1 MADLK
6 NKTVLLIGA
15 GPRIIGQSAE
25 CDEGAME
32 AARALVD
39 LGCRIVTVNPNP
51 DAVMTAPDWA
61 LRSYMEPLTAASL
74 AQIISAE
81 KPNAVLPT
89 FAGRQGLHLAAELA
103 NEGVLQQHRTALWSL
118 SVQSLQHLLNRDT
131 LNTALNQI
139 GLATPSISVLH
150 DAAAAAQKAQ
160 ELGFPVVLR
169 RANADLVPD
178 GVLVYNQDELS
189 QFTAPT
195 AGESSGAVSIEASL
209 LAWQQVELEI
219 LRDGTGA
226 TLVIGAVE
234 YMDTAGIHPGD
245 AIAVCPPQSLP
256 EELIRQLGAHAESIA
271 AHLGIVGNATIR
283 FACRPPEDM
292 VLVLAVH
299 PRYTRTS
306 ALVSRVADIP
316 LAALSAL
323 LAAGC
328 PLNALP
334 SGYPSPRSHLADAIS
349 GKETPV
355 AVKWPCWDFQ
365 RLDAAADRL
374 GLQMKAVGQHL
385 GYGHD
390 FKEALQKAAR
400 AAVGNDLGLG
410 DTHDAGKLTDEDL
423 TAAISMP
430 SSQRVPMVCEALR
443 RGIPGNELNRRT
455 HIAPWFIDQLRTL
468 VDLEAQIKGQ
478 RGRTPSADLLRRA
491 KQSGFSNA
499 YLAELLQIS
508 AETLAERMSVE
519 QIRPIWR
526 SLADDR
532 NTLRFS
538 TFGDGPDLP
547 PIAGSRKVLVIGS
560 GAYRIGQGPEC
571 DFGIFQ
577 AVDAVRA
584 QGFDPVI
591 LNCNLAGITTGRAM
605 DPGCYCDPITPE
617 SILDV
622 IAKES
627 PVGIILQ
634 FAGIQANVLALGL
647 ARPGTKVLGP
657 PMESLQLI
665 ADRSAF
671 RERMRTLGI
680 PQPAGAICR
689 SIKETNDITAQIGFP
704 VQIRSI
710 RPGRESTVAII
721 QDQSELQAFL
731 DEGDF
736 GLPLAVEQ
744 FLEYAIEAQA
754 ETLCDGETAHVAT
767 VMEHIELAGV
777 HAGDSAYVLPPYSI
791 APRHVE
797 TMTEYCRKVATALQI
812 KGLLNL
818 RFAIYRDTVY
828 LLDTQCHVGRN
839 LAVVDR
845 IHRIPLAA
853 MAVRL
858 MLGAKLEDL
867 AIQPAPP
874 MLMGVRAAVFPFTV
888 FTTED
893 PLLGPR
899 MRSIGQVL
907 AMAESFGLAYF
918 KAQQAAATPLPTEG
932 TVLITVTDEDKASIL
947 EPARIFQELGFHI
960 MATRGTHDA
969 LAANG
974 IESQLVRKLGFGR
987 PNLLDEIKNGNVQMV
1002 INTPTGGQGQI
1013 DDSVIRK
1020 TAITYRVANMTTPAS
1035 ALAAAKGIAAR
1046 RKGKNV
1052 VTALPVRK
1060 SQGAFY
1066 TPNASGRK

>member
-1 MADLK
+1 MQQGEAMVDLK

-39 LGCRIVTVNPNP
+39 QGCRIVTVNPNP

-61 LRSYMEPLTAASL
+61 LRSYMEPLTARCL
-74 AQIISAE
+74 AQIIDVE
-81 KPNAVLPT
+81 KPHAILPT

-103 NEGVLQQHRTALWSL
+103 RDGVLEQHRTALWSL
-118 SVQSLQHLLNRDT
+118 SVQSLHHLLNRDT

-139 GLATPSISVLH
+139 GLSTPSISVLK
-150 DAAAAAQKAQ
+150 DSAAAAQKAQ

-169 RANADLVPD
+169 RTDTDLMPD
-178 GVLVYNQDELS
+178 GMLVYNQDELS
-189 QFTAPT
+189 QFIAPV

-219 LRDGTGA
+219 LRDAAGA
-226 TLVIGAVE
+226 TLVAGGVE
-234 YMDTAGIHPGD
+234 YLDTAGIHPGD
-245 AIAVCPPQSLP
+245 AIAVCPPQSLTA
-256 EELIRQLGAHAESIA
+256 ELVRQLTSHARSIV
-271 AHLGIVGNATIR
+271 AHLDIVGNATIR
-283 FACRPPEDM
+283 FACHPDDGK

-306 ALVSRVADIP
+306 AFVSRVADIP
-316 LAALSAL
+316 LAAMSAL
-323 LAAGC
+323 LAAGR
-328 PLNALP
+328 PLNEL
-334 SGYPSPRSHLADAIS
+334 SGDISFPQAESSAMIS
-349 GKETPV
+349 GKEAPV
-355 AVKWPCWDFQ
+355 AVKWPCWDFEQ
-365 RLDAAADRL
+365 LDAAADRL
-374 GLQMKAVGQHL
+374 GSQMKAVGQHL

-400 AAVGNDLGLG
+400 AAVGNDLGMC
-410 DTHDAGKLTDEDL
+410 DTRNMDTFTDEDL
-423 TAAISMP
+423 MAAISTP
-430 SSQRVPMVCEALR
+430 TSRRLCIVYEALR
-443 RGIPGNELNRRT
+443 RGIPEAELSRLT
-455 HIAPWFIDQLRTL
+455 HIAPWFIDQLKQL
-468 VDLEAQIKGQ
+468 AHLEAQIKERQ
-478 RGRTPSADLLRRA
+478 GRIPSAELLRQA
-491 KQSGFSNA
+491 KRSGFSDA
-499 YLAELLQIS
+499 GLAELLHIPVK
-508 AETLAERMSVE
+508 TLTVE
-519 QIRPIWR
+519 MADKGIRPSWR
-526 SLADDR
+526 RLSASAD
-532 NTLRFS
+532 TSRFS
-538 TFGDGPDLP
+538 TFGECPDLP
-547 PIAGSRKVLVIGS
+547 ALEGRRKVLIIGS

-571 DFGIFQ
+571 DFGIVQ

-584 QGFDPVI
+584 QGFDPVV

-605 DPGCYCDPITPE
+605 SAGCYCDPITPE
-617 SILDV
+617 SILAV
-622 IAKES
+622 AAKES

-634 FAGIQANVLALGL
+634 FAGNQAYALAFQL
-647 ARPGTKVLGP
+647 ARAGASVLGP
-657 PMESLQLI
+657 PMESLQL
-665 ADRSAF
+665 ATDRPAF
-671 RERMRTLGI
+671 RERMRSLGI
-680 PQPAGAICR
+680 PQPSGAIAH
-689 SIKETNDITAQIGFP
+689 SAEETCDIAEQIGFP
-704 VQIRSI
+704 VQVRTIRS
-710 RPGRESTVAII
+710 VAGGEIAI
-721 QDQSELQAFL
+721 FQDRSELKAFL
-731 DEGDF
+731 EALETDAGF
-736 GLPLAVEQ
+736 PLAVEQ

-754 ETLCDGETAHVAT
+754 ETLCDGRTAQVTA

-791 APRHVE
+791 PPRHVE
-797 TMTEYCRKVATALQI
+797 TMAEYGCKVAASLQI

-828 LLDTQCHVGRN
+828 LLDAQCNVSRN
-839 LAVVDR
+839 IAVVNR
-845 IHRIPLAA
+845 IHQIPLAA
-853 MAVRL
+853 MATRL
-858 MLGAKLEDL
+858 MLGAKLDELQID
-867 AIQPAPP
+867 APSP
-874 MLMGVRAAVFPFTV
+874 RLVGVRAAVFPFTV

-907 AMAESFGLAYF
+907 SMSESFGLAYF
-918 KAQQAAATPLPTEG
+918 KAQESAATPLPTKG

-947 EPARIFQELGFHI
+947 EPARIFQELGFRI

-974 IESQLVRKLGFGR
+974 IASQLVRKLGFGR

-1046 RKGKNV
+1046 QKGKNV
-1052 VTALPVRK
+1052 VTALPTEK
-1060 SQGAFY
+1060 S
-1066 TPNASGRK
+1066 